1 MSRLLGA
8 SPVVAAA
15 GILGLLVSIATY
27 GPGLGRRAPVYPVGK
42 AEIVE
47 RARAFVT
54 ACGRAPTG
62 WLAAAEPASKQRDR
76 LDKRLGVDEVRGAS
90 LSGTLPVEAWT
101 VRFRDQVLF
110 SRLEDDPGGI
120 AVILSETGEV
130 LSARFH
136 EPTPNAPAPGRE
148 EARRIAAEHIVRLG
162 LDPSA
167 YAEEGAGEAST
178 QVAEEPSEQGAAREQ
193 RFVWKRPDPS
203 RPGVAQ
209 TLTATVTASGLT
221 QFARDVDV
229 ERNVQTSEEDRLPTV
244 VALTIVAVILLAFA
258 VILPLNLMV
267 LGLAV
272 ARLATRN
279 YISVRR
285 ALVLGAA
292 FTASI
297 LGSIIASDTLA
308 AAIGIQYPVLLVG
321 LATFSVVITCAWFVG
336 EVDGYIALGPRAT
349 EGMVAVLSGRF
360 AVRCVAREVLEGYC
374 WGWAFL
380 GVLMAAAAVVGATFG
395 ADAIHR
401 EPQIDAFDNHPP
413 WLFVLQAASAAIGLA
428 GFAYGFALPLAL
440 RLLKH
445 AWLAVPV
452 AAIPT
457 VLLAMTS
464 DVQDGLSSVLGVWT
478 IPFALASCA
487 LVLRRGILT
496 ATSGAFALFAFYHG
510 IPLLFAGSPWD
521 VAAGGLGLGLAA
533 LPAIA
538 AFALGPRAPDVA
550 IAEAP
555 PRLERYLKEVRHHE
569 ELTIAHR
576 VQERLLPAEDP
587 PLDGLGVAG
596 ICLPAREI
604 GGDYFDYFPRPDG
617 RFGIAVGDV
626 SGKGVPAAFFMA
638 LTKGYMEMAAEA
650 AEPAAVL
657 GRVNGLLRRRLTK
670 STFVTMVYAVYDPES
685 RTLTCASAGHNP
697 PLLVRRG
704 AHPEF
709 VAVPG
714 VALGAVPPE
723 RFGSLAGSVAIPL
736 ERGDTIVFYSDG
748 VTEAR
753 NTDLD
758 EFGEER
764 LVSALT
770 EIDAELTARGLA
782 DGLAA
787 RVNAFRGAADQHDD
801 ITVVVVKVT

>member
-1 MSRLLGA
+1 VSRLLGA

-27 GPGLGRRAPVYPVGK
+27 GPGLGRRAPAYPVGK

-47 RARAFVT
+47 RARAFAT
-54 ACGRAPTG
+54 AAGRAPSD
-62 WLAAAEPASKQRDR
+62 WLAVAEPVFKQRDR

-90 LSGTLPVEAWT
+90 LSGTLPVEAWA

-110 SRLEDDPGGI
+110 SRLEADPGGI
-120 AVILSETGEV
+120 ALTLSETGEI

-136 EPTPNAPAPGRE
+136 EPTPEAPAPGRE
-148 EARRIAAEHIVRLG
+148 EARLIAAEHLVRLG
-162 LDPSA
+162 FDPSA
-167 YAEEGAGEAST
+167 YAEEGAGGPPTHPA
-178 QVAEEPSEQGAAREQ
+178 AEPSEQGAAREQ

-203 RPGVAQ
+203 RLGVAE

-221 QFARDVDV
+221 RFARDVDV
-229 ERNVQTSEEDRLPTV
+229 ERNVQTSEEDQLPTWLE
-244 VALTIVAVILLAFA
+244 LTITIAF
-258 VILPLNLMV
+258 VLLPLLV

-272 ARLATRN
+272 ARLVTRN
-279 YISVRR
+279 FISVRR

-292 FTASI
+292 FMASA
-297 LGSIIASDTLA
+297 LVSYA
-308 AAIGIQYPVLLVG
+308 AAERLTEPIALLYAARVFF
-321 LATFSVVITCAWFVG
+321 LLWLPALVVACAWLVG
-336 EVDGYIALGPRAT
+336 EVDGYLALGPRAT
-349 EGMVAVLSGRF
+349 EGMVAVLSGRL
-360 AVRCVAREVLEGYC
+360 AVRRVAREVLEGYC

-380 GVLMAAAAVVGATFG
+380 GVLLAAAVVGATAG
-395 ADAIHR
+395 ADAIHL
-401 EPQIDAFDNHPP
+401 EPRIAAFEYHPS
-413 WLFVLQAASAAIGLA
+413 WLFVLKAVPETLGLA
-428 GFAYGFALPLAL
+428 VVAYAFALPWAL
-440 RLLKH
+440 RLLKRS
-445 AWLAVPV
+445 WLAVSV

-457 VLLAMTS
+457 ALLAMVS
-464 DVQDGLSSVLGVWT
+464 GVQDGLSSVPIVWT

-487 LVLRRGILT
+487 LVMRRGILT
-496 ATSGAFALFAFYHG
+496 ATSGAFAFFAFYDG

-533 LPAIA
+533 LPVIA
-538 AFALGPRAPDVA
+538 AFALGPHAPD
-550 IAEAP
+550 IAVVEAP
-555 PRLERYLKEVRHHE
+555 PRLDRYLKEARHYE
-569 ELTIAHR
+569 ELKIAYR
-576 VQERLLPAEDP
+576 VQERLLPAEAP
-587 PLDGLGVAG
+587 PIDGLDVAG
-596 ICLPAREI
+596 VCLPAREI

-650 AEPAAVL
+650 NEPVAVL
-657 GRVNGLLRRRLTK
+657 GRVNGFLRRRLTK

-704 AHPEF
+704 AQPEF
-709 VAVPG
+709 LTVPG
-714 VALGAVPPE
+714 VALGAATSE
-723 RFGSLAGSVAIPL
+723 RFGSLARNVAIPL
-736 ERGDTIVFYSDG
+736 ERGDTIIFYTDG

-764 LVSALT
+764 LVSALSET
-770 EIDAELTARGLA
+770 DGAVTARGLA
-782 DGLAA
+782 DGLVAC
-787 RVNAFRGAADQHDD
+787 VNAFRGAAEQHDD
-801 ITVVVVKVT
+801 VTVVVVKVT

>member
-1 MSRLLGA
+1 VSRLLGA

-27 GPGLGRRAPVYPVGK
+27 GPGLGRRAPAYPVGK

-47 RARAFVT
+47 RARAFV
-54 ACGRAPTG
+54 AASGRAPSG
-62 WLAAAEPASKQRDR
+62 WLAAADPASKQRDR

-90 LSGTLPVEAWT
+90 LSGALPIEAWT

-110 SRLEDDPGGI
+110 TRLEEDPGGI
-120 AVILSETGEV
+120 AVTLSETGEV

-136 EPTPNAPAPGRE
+136 EPTLDADAPGRE
-148 EARRIAAEHIVRLG
+148 EARRIAAEHLVRLG

-178 QVAEEPSEQGAAREQ
+178 RPAEEATEQGAAREQ
-193 RFVWKRPDPS
+193 RFVWKRPDPA

-221 QFARDVDV
+221 QFARDVEV
-229 ERNVQTSEEDRLPTV
+229 ERNVRTSEEDRLPTG
-244 VALTIVAVILLAFA
+244 VALATITILLLAFA
-258 VILPLNLMV
+258 VIIPLALLM

-272 ARLATRN
+272 ARLVTRN

-292 FTASI
+292 YAASI
-297 LGSIIASDTLA
+297 LASSVATETLA
-308 AAIGIQYPVLLVG
+308 AAIAIQYPALLIG
-321 LATFSVVITCAWFVG
+321 LATFSLVVVCAWLVG
-336 EVDGYIALGPRAT
+336 EVDGYLALGPRAT

-374 WGWAFL
+374 WGWVFL
-380 GVLMAAAAVVGATFG
+380 GVLMAAAALVGATIG
-395 ADAIHR
+395 ADAVHR

-413 WLFVLQAASAAIGLA
+413 WLFVLGAASAALGLA
-428 GFAYGFALPLAL
+428 GFAYGFAVPLAL

-445 AWLAVPV
+445 PWLAIPV

-457 VLLAMTS
+457 ALLAMLS
-464 DVQDGLSSVLGVWT
+464 EVQDGLSSVPGVWT
-478 IPFALASCA
+478 IPFALASCT
-487 LVLRRGILT
+487 LVLRRGVLT
-496 ATSGAFALFAFYHG
+496 ATSGAFAFFAFYHG

-533 LPAIA
+533 LPVIA
-538 AFALGPRAPDVA
+538 AFALGPRAPDIAV
-550 IAEAP
+550 AEAP
-555 PRLERYLKEVRHHE
+555 PRLDRYLKEVRHQE

-587 PLDGLGVAG
+587 SLDGLGVAG
-596 ICLPAREI
+596 VCLPAKEI

-650 AEPAAVL
+650 NEPAAAL

-697 PLLVRRG
+697 PLLVRPG
-704 AHPEF
+704 ALPEF

-714 VALGAVPPE
+714 VALGAATPE
-723 RFGSLAGSVAIPL
+723 RFGSLVGSVAIPL
-736 ERGDTIVFYSDG
+736 ERGDAVVFYTDG

-753 NTDLD
+753 DTDRD

-764 LVSALT
+764 LVSALSET
-770 EIDAELTARGLA
+770 DGGATARGLA
-782 DGLAA
+782 EGLVA